1 MFVYTTNYFMTL
13 AAKPKKARKPRVKK
27 AKAADVV
34 ASLSDDY
41 GNLLITKNNGK
52 RVLLSLKLVS
62 ERNKF
67 RRIGTINLEQRVL
80 DIRRKRGRHL
90 FNMNESY
97 GFNYKLLSEAKL
109 FDTVRLSDEHQI
121 WKFPK
126 QFVIDNGSFLH
137 FKKEGF
143 ERQIFVTLQQLA
155 PYTRPARI

>member
-1 MFVYTTNYFMTL
+1 MTL

-52 RVLLSLKLVS
+52 RILLTLKLVS
-62 ERNKF
+62 EKKF
-67 RRIGTINLEQRVL
+67 RRIGTINLEQRVI
-80 DIRRKRGRHL
+80 DIRRKRSKHL
-90 FNMNESY
+90 FNRNESY
-97 GFNYKLLSEAKL
+97 GFNYKLLADAKL
-109 FDTVRLSDEHQI
+109 FDNIRLTDEHQT

-126 QFVIDNGSFLH
+126 QFVLDEGSFLH

-143 ERQIFVTLQQLA
+143 ERQIFVTLQQLSQ
-155 PYTRPARI
+155 YTKPAKI